1 MKKIYILL
9 TLVLGF
15 AATSCQNGTWEDDV
29 YTGYTI
35 WNKTLQ
41 EHNVI
46 SIQELKAKYNTY
58 ITNQNQF
65 AEITTDSMLRGTV
78 ICTDDGGNLTQQLV
92 LQDGTKQNPGFIII
106 GVNMN
111 ALYNYIQPG
120 QEILLSL
127 KGLYI
132 GGYGSNGQLGFPS
145 KNAAGVERIGR
156 MSQQDFWDHVK
167 FLGAPDP
174 SRIDTIDYD
183 QVKNL
188 SKDQWAGCIVRVR
201 GSITPKST
209 ERWVLAAPEDA
220 DTGNGVTNTINL
232 QGGGTL
238 DLRTST
244 YADFASY
251 PIKEGHVYTLYGV
264 LSRYNTGWQLG
275 MRTMSDIVE

>member
-1 MKKIYILL
+1 
-9 TLVLGF
+9 
-15 AATSCQNGTWEDDV
+15 
-29 YTGYTI
+29 
-35 WNKTLQ
+35 
-41 EHNVI
+41 
-46 SIQELKAKYNTY
+46 
-58 ITNQNQF
+58 
-65 AEITTDSMLRGTV
+65 
-78 ICTDDGGNLTQQLV
+78 V
-92 LQDGTKQNPGFIII
+92 LQDGTRDNPGFIII

-132 GGYGSNGQLGFPS
+132 GGYGSNGQLGYPS
-145 KNAAGVERIGR
+145 KNASGVERIGR
-156 MSQQDFWDHVK
+156 MSQQDFWNRVK

-174 SRIDTIDYD
+174 SRIDTLDYD

-220 DTGNGVTNTINL
+220 DAGNGVTNTINL

-244 YADFASY
+244 YSDFASY
-251 PIKEGHVYTLYGV
+251 PIQQGHVYTIYGV

-275 MRTMSDIVE
+275 MRTMSDIND

>member
-9 TLVLGF
+9 SLVLGL
-15 AATSCQNGTWEDDV
+15 AATSCQNTGWEDDV
-29 YTGYTI
+29 YTDYTI

-46 SIQELKAKYNTY
+46 SIQDLKTKFSKY

-65 AEITTDSMLRGTV
+65 AQITTDSMLRGVV
-78 ICTDDGGNLTQQLV
+78 ICNDDGGNLTQQLV
-92 LQDGTKQNPGFIII
+92 LQDGTRENPGFIII

-132 GGYGSNGQLGFPS
+132 GGYGSNGQLGYPS
-145 KNAAGVERIGR
+145 KNASGVERIGR
-156 MSQQDFWDHVK
+156 MSQEDFWNRVK

-174 SRIDTIDYD
+174 SRIDTLDYD

-232 QGGGTL
+232 LGGGTL

-251 PIKEGHVYTLYGV
+251 PIQQGHVYTIYGV

-275 MRTMSDIVE
+275 MRTMSDIND

>member
-1 MKKIYILL
+1 MKKNYILL
-9 TLVLGF
+9 MLVLGF
-15 AATSCQNGTWEDDV
+15 AASACQNTGWEDDA
-29 YTGYTI
+29 YTNYTI

-46 SIQELKAKYNTY
+46 SIQELKAKYNSF

-65 AEITTDSMLRGTV
+65 TEITTDSMLRGTV
-78 ICTDDGGNLTQQLV
+78 ICTDDGGNLTQQIV

-106 GVNMN
+106 GVTLN
-111 ALYNYIQPG
+111 AIYNFIQPG
-120 QEILLSL
+120 QEILFSL
-127 KGLYI
+127 KGVYI
-132 GGYGSNGQLGFPS
+132 GGYGQNAQLGYPS
-145 KNAAGVERIGR
+145 KNASGVERIGR
-156 MSQQDFWDHVK
+156 MSQQDFWSRVK
-167 FLGAPDP
+167 FLGTPDP
-174 SRIDTIDYD
+174 SRIDTLDFD
-183 QVKNL
+183 AVKNL
-188 SKDQWAGCIVRVR
+188 SKDQWAGCIVRVK

-220 DTGNGVTNTINL
+220 DTGNGVTNTINV

-251 PIKEGHVYTLYGV
+251 PIVKDHVYTLYGV
-264 LSRYNTGWQLG
+264 LSRYNSGWQLG

>member
-111 ALYNYIQPG
+111 ALYNHIQPG

-167 FLGAPDP
+167 FTHRYHRLRPGQEPQQGSVGWLYCPCQGQHHTQEHRALG
-174 SRIDTIDYD
+174 SGSTR
-183 QVKNL
+183 
-188 SKDQWAGCIVRVR
+188 GC
-201 GSITPKST
+201 
-209 ERWVLAAPEDA
+209 
-220 DTGNGVTNTINL
+220 
-232 QGGGTL
+232 
-238 DLRTST
+238 
-244 YADFASY
+244 
-251 PIKEGHVYTLYGV
+251 
-264 LSRYNTGWQLG
+264 RYW
-275 MRTMSDIVE
+275 

>member
-1 MKKIYILL
+1 MKKIDILL

-111 ALYNYIQPG
+111 ALYNHIQPG

>member
-111 ALYNYIQPG
+111 ALYNHIQPG

-220 DTGNGVTNTINL
+220 DTGNGVTNTINM